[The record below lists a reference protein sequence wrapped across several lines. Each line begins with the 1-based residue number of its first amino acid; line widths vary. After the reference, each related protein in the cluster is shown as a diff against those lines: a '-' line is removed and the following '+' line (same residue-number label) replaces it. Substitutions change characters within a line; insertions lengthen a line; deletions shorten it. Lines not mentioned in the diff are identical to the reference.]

1 MDLTQRKLS
10 RTEWNNIEIPL
21 PSEEKNILQLII
33 DGYYDIH
40 LKRNNSLSLL
50 GLMKIDPTISGVHY
64 YLYNEYFDSIIRKYM
79 KKYNSLCG
87 EYKVSVESKDKKI
100 KLKKGDLMRINLIN
114 EKQGSTNKSAFEY
127 ELLKYCEQILKYL
140 DCRSDKY
147 AFHLYTLIQIKKA
160 SIKHLNVYVLQFVD
174 YIIQQSNKKL
184 HMKDVLSQAYQ
195 FIEQNQVLLKYADF
209 QLFDHQKDIYSI
221 FQNNLPKD
229 APKDKR
235 IEKMSLMPPK
245 LVLYTAPT
253 GTGKTL
259 TPIGLSEEHRII
271 FICAARH
278 VGLALA
284 KSSVCMNKKIAIAF
298 GCETADD
305 IRLHYF
311 AASEYSIN
319 RRSGGIGKVDNSVG
333 NKVQIMICDIKSY
346 LIAMHYMMSFT
357 EQSDCDTEI
366 DYTISDIEESINDY
380 HDEFKCAKQRN
391 NEDQMENCKTKVH
404 ELQKK
409 KEYLKTLKN
418 ISKDYD
424 LITYWDEPTISM
436 DYDEH
441 PLHELIENVWKE
453 NKISKVVLSCA
464 TLPHQDEIED
474 TLVSFRQ
481 KFNNA
486 EIETISSF
494 DCRKSIALLNQE
506 CKSVVPHLLYEDYND
521 LQKSVIHCNRNKT
534 MLRYFDLIEVI
545 RFIELCHKEHSI
557 PDEFKM
563 EEYFEHNISEVT
575 MNNLKLYYLR
585 LLQHID
591 KDKWLSIYQ
600 QLSDNQRSKLYP
612 DKPLKKFYSMEQPK
626 QGPSAGGNLMRTQ
639 SVNPSVTS
647 SVKSQAP
654 ATITGLHITTSDA
667 QTLTDGPTIYLAN
680 NIENIA
686 KYYIKQTNLPERVF
700 QLISQKIANNTH
712 IQEQLTDAE
721 TKLEEV
727 QMKKEKMMNKGDDD
741 KKGKGKKGSK
751 IANRDTELNPEIAKL
766 HNIIGNLQSRI
777 SVINL
782 EQVYIPNSKEH
793 QMLWQSS
800 VKEDAFQPNISD
812 EDVCQIMATD
822 VSDQMK
828 MLLLLGIGM
837 FTDENTANHKYM
849 EIMKKL
855 AYEQHLY
862 IILASSDYIYGT
874 NYQFCHG
881 YIGKDLT
888 NMTQQKTI
896 QAMGRIGRNQTQQQ
910 YTIRFR
916 DNNVL
921 YQLFQKPS
929 ENKEAVIMTKLFS

>member
-21 PSEEKNILQLII
+21 PTGEKNILQLII
-33 DGYYDIH
+33 DGYHDVH
-40 LKRNNSLSLL
+40 MKRNISLSLL
-50 GLMKIDPTISGVHY
+50 GLMKIDPNISGIHY
-64 YLYNEYFDSIIRKYM
+64 YLYNENFDAHVKKYM
-79 KKYNSLCG
+79 KKYKLLCG
-87 EYKVSVESKDKKI
+87 DFNLSVNSKEKKV
-100 KLKKGDLMRINLIN
+100 KLKKGDLMRIQLIN
-114 EKQGSTNKSAFEY
+114 QKQESTNKTAFEH

-140 DCRSDKY
+140 ECRSNKY

-160 SIKHLNVYVLQFVD
+160 SIKYINTYVLQFVD
-174 YIIQQSNKKL
+174 YIIKQSTETL
-184 HMKDVLSQAYQ
+184 LMKDVLSQAYE
-195 FIEQNQVLLKYADF
+195 FIEQNPALLKYADF

-221 FQNNLPKD
+221 FQNNISKNDSKD
-229 APKDKR
+229 DR
-235 IEKMSLMPPK
+235 IEKMSSMPPK

-259 TPIGLSEEHRII
+259 TPLGLSEGHRII

-284 KSSVCMNKKIAIAF
+284 KSAVCMNKKIGIAF

-311 AASEYSIN
+311 AAAEYSIN

-357 EQSDCDTEI
+357 EESDRDNVINDTI
-366 DYTISDIEESINDY
+366 CDIEESIEEHKY
-380 HDEFKCAKQRN
+380 MFQQAKQQN
-391 NEDQMENCKTKVH
+391 NETQMEYCKIKIS
-404 ELQKK
+404 ELQEK
-409 KEYLKTLKN
+409 KEPFNEMKKT
-418 ISKDYD
+418 SRDYD

-441 PLHELIENVWKE
+441 PLHELIENVWKG
-453 NKISKVVLSCA
+453 NKISKIVLSCA

-481 KFNNA
+481 QFDNA
-486 EIETISSF
+486 QIETISSF
-494 DCRKSIALLNQE
+494 DCRKSIALLNQD
-506 CKSVVPHLLYEDYND
+506 CKSVVPHLLYEDYTE
-521 LQKSVIHCNRNKT
+521 LQNSVIHCNRNKT

-545 RFIELCHKEHSI
+545 RFIELCHTEHAI

-563 EEYFEHNISEVT
+563 EEYFQNDISEIT
-575 MNNLKLYYLR
+575 MNNLKLYYLHV
-585 LLQHID
+585 LKHVD
-591 KDKWLSIYQ
+591 PEKWDSIFQ
-600 QLSDNQRSKLYP
+600 QLSDRQTSKLYP
-612 DKPLKKFYSMEQPK
+612 DKPFKKSRNTEQQKVGETTP
-626 QGPSAGGNLMRTQ
+626 
-639 SVNPSVTS
+639 
-647 SVKSQAP
+647 VKLQAP

-700 QLISQKIANNTH
+700 KSISQKIASNSQ

-721 TKLEEV
+721 TKLEEI
-727 QMKKEKMMNKGDDD
+727 QTKKEKMMNNADDD
-741 KKGKGKKGSK
+741 KKKGKGKGPSK

-766 HNIIGNLQSRI
+766 HNIISNLQSRI
-777 SVINL
+777 NVINL
-782 EQVYIPNSKEH
+782 EQVYIPNSKDH
-793 QMLWQSS
+793 QSLWQSS
-800 VKEDAFQPNISD
+800 FKEDAFQPNISD

-855 AYEQHLY
+855 AYEQNLY
-862 IILASSDYIYGT
+862 VILASSDYIYGT

-888 NMTQQKTI
+888 KMTQQKTI

-921 YQLFQKPS
+921 YQLFQKPG
-929 ENKEAVIMTKLFS
+929 ENKEAVIMNKLFS

>member
-21 PSEEKNILQLII
+21 PPGEKNILQLII
-33 DGYYDIH
+33 DGYHDIR

-50 GLMKIDPTISGVHY
+50 GLMKIDPNISGIHY
-64 YLYNEYFDSIIRKYM
+64 YLYNQNFDSIIKKHT
-79 KKYNSLCG
+79 KKYKSLCG
-87 EYKVSVESKDKKI
+87 DFNVNVEAKEKKI

-160 SIKHLNVYVLQFVD
+160 SINHLNNYVLQFVD
-174 YIIQQSNKKL
+174 YIIQQSNEKL
-184 HMKDVLSQAYQ
+184 HMKDVLSQAYE
-195 FIEQNQVLLKYADF
+195 FIEQNPALLKYADL
-209 QLFDHQKDIYSI
+209 QLFDHQKNIYSI

-229 APKDKR
+229 VSKDDR
-235 IEKMSLMPPK
+235 IEKMSSMPSK

-259 TPIGLSEEHRII
+259 TPLGLSEGHRII

-284 KSSVCMNKKIAIAF
+284 KSAVCMNKKIAIAF

-319 RRSGGIGKVDNSVG
+319 KRSGGIGKVDNSVG

-357 EQSDCDTEI
+357 EQSDYDGEVDDTMCDMEDTIE
-366 DYTISDIEESINDY
+366 DYNY
-380 HDEFKCAKQRN
+380 QFQQAKQRN
-391 NEDQMENCKTKVH
+391 NETQMENLKTQVR
-404 ELQKK
+404 ELQEK
-409 KEYLKTLKN
+409 KEYLKGLKKT
-418 ISKDYD
+418 SRDYD

-441 PLHELIENVWKE
+441 PLHELIETVWKE

-486 EIETISSF
+486 QIETISSF
-494 DCRKSIALLNQE
+494 DCRKSIALLNQD
-506 CKSVVPHLLYEDYND
+506 CKSVVPHLLYEDYD
-521 LQKSVIHCNRNKT
+521 KLQKSVVHCNRNKT

-545 RFIELCHKEHSI
+545 RFIEMCHKEHAI

-563 EEYFEHNISEVT
+563 EEYFQHDISEVT

-585 LLQHID
+585 LLQHVNH
-591 KDKWLSIYQ
+591 DKWLSIFQ
-600 QLSDNQRSKLYP
+600 QLSDNQKSKLYP
-612 DKPLKKFYSMEQPK
+612 NKPLKKFHSVEQPRK
-626 QGPSAGGNLMRTQ
+626 GPTLGGKLMRTQ
-639 SVNPSVTS
+639 SVNVVETPP
-647 SVKSQAP
+647 VKSQAP
-654 ATITGLHITTSDA
+654 SSITGLHITTSDA

-700 QLISQKIANNTH
+700 QSISQKIANNTV

-721 TKLEEV
+721 TKLEEI
-727 QMKKEKMMNKGDDD
+727 QTKKEKMMNNADDN
-741 KKGKGKKGSK
+741 KKGKGKSK

-766 HNIIGNLQSRI
+766 HNTISNLQSRI
-777 SVINL
+777 SAINL

-793 QMLWQSS
+793 QTLWQSS

-812 EDVCQIMATD
+812 EDVCKIMATD

-888 NMTQQKTI
+888 KMTQQKTI

-921 YQLFQKPS
+921 YQLFQKPN

>member
-21 PSEEKNILQLII
+21 PLDEKNILQLII
-33 DGYYDIH
+33 DGYHDVH
-40 LKRNNSLSLL
+40 MKRNNSLSLL
-50 GLMKIDPTISGVHY
+50 GLMKIDPTISGIHY
-64 YLYNEYFDSIIRKYM
+64 YLYNENFDVIVKKYM
-79 KKYNSLCG
+79 KKYESLCG
-87 EYKVSVESKDKKI
+87 NFNVNVAPKEKKV

-114 EKQGSTNKSAFEY
+114 QKQESTNQTAFEH

-140 DCRSDKY
+140 DSRSDKY
-147 AFHLYTLIQIKKA
+147 AFHLYTLIQVKKA
-160 SIKHLNVYVLQFVD
+160 SINYVNSYVLQFVD
-174 YIIQQSNKKL
+174 YIIQQSNEKL
-184 HMKDVLSQAYQ
+184 HMKDVLSQAYE
-195 FIEQNQVLLKYADF
+195 FIEQNPALLQYADF
-209 QLFDHQKDIYSI
+209 QLFDHQKNIYNV
-221 FQNNLPKD
+221 FHNNLPKD
-229 APKDKR
+229 VSKDDK
-235 IEKMSLMPPK
+235 IQKMSSMPAK

-259 TPIGLSEEHRII
+259 TPLGLSEGHRII

-284 KSSVCMNKKIAIAF
+284 KSAVCMNKKIGIAF

-346 LIAMHYMMSFT
+346 LVAMHYMMSFT
-357 EQSDCDTEI
+357 EKSDREAEIEDTICE
-366 DYTISDIEESINDY
+366 IEESIEEHKDL
-380 HDEFKCAKQRN
+380 FKQAKQQN
-391 NEDQMENCKTKVH
+391 NEIQMENCKMKVG
-404 ELQKK
+404 ELQEKK
-409 KEYLKTLKN
+409 DHFKGLEKT
-418 ISKDYD
+418 SRDYD

-441 PLHELIENVWKE
+441 PLHELIEKVWSE

-464 TLPHQDEIED
+464 TLPHQEEIED

-481 KFNNA
+481 RFDNA
-486 EIETISSF
+486 QIETISSF
-494 DCRKSIALLNQE
+494 DCRKSIALLNQD
-506 CKSVVPHLLYEDYND
+506 CKSVVPHLLYEEYDK
-521 LQKSVIHCNRNKT
+521 LQTSVTHCNRNKT

-545 RFIELCHKEHSI
+545 RFIEMCHKEHAI

-563 EEYFEHNISEVT
+563 EEYFQHDISEVT
-575 MNNLKLYYLR
+575 MNNLKLYYLHV
-585 LLQHID
+585 LKHVD
-591 KDKWLSIYQ
+591 PEKWDSIFQ
-600 QLSDNQRSKLYP
+600 QLSDNQKSKLYP
-612 DKPLKKFYSMEQPK
+612 DKSSKKFRSVEQPK
-626 QGPSAGGNLMRTQ
+626 VDPSAGGKLH
-639 SVNPSVTS
+639 
-647 SVKSQAP
+647 AP
-654 ATITGLHITTSDA
+654 TTITGLHITTSDA

-686 KYYIKQTNLPERVF
+686 NYYIKQTNLPERVF
-700 QLISQKIANNTH
+700 QSISQKIASNSQ
-712 IQEQLTDAE
+712 IQEHLTNAE
-721 TKLEEV
+721 MKLEEI
-727 QMKKEKMMNKGDDD
+727 QLKKEKMMNKGDDD
-741 KKGKGKKGSK
+741 KKKGKGKGTSK

-766 HNIIGNLQSRI
+766 HNTISNLQSRI
-777 SVINL
+777 NVINL
-782 EQVYIPNSKEH
+782 EEIYIPNSKEH
-793 QMLWQSS
+793 QSLWQSS
-800 VKEDAFQPNISD
+800 FKKDAFKPNISD
-812 EDVCQIMATD
+812 DDVCQIMATD
-822 VSDQMK
+822 VPDQMK

-855 AYEQHLY
+855 AYEQNLY

-888 NMTQQKTI
+888 KMTQQKTI

-929 ENKEAVIMTKLFS
+929 ENKEALIMNKLFS

>member
-1 MDLTQRKLS
+1 M
-10 RTEWNNIEIPL
+10 WN
-21 PSEEKNILQLII
+21 Q
-33 DGYYDIH
+33 
-40 LKRNNSLSLL
+40 
-50 GLMKIDPTISGVHY
+50 
-64 YLYNEYFDSIIRKYM
+64 
-79 KKYNSLCG
+79 KK
-87 EYKVSVESKDKKI
+87 KKI

-114 EKQGSTNKSAFEY
+114 EKQGSTNQSAFEY

-160 SIKHLNVYVLQFVD
+160 SIKHLNNYVLQFVD
-174 YIIQQSNKKL
+174 YIIQQSNEKL
-184 HMKDVLSQAYQ
+184 HMKDVLSQAYE
-195 FIEQNQVLLKYADF
+195 FIEQNAALLKYADF
-209 QLFDHQKDIYSI
+209 QLFDHQKNIYSV

-229 APKDKR
+229 VSKDDR
-235 IEKMSLMPPK
+235 IEKMSSMPSK

-259 TPIGLSEEHRII
+259 TPLGLSEGHRII

-284 KSSVCMNKKIAIAF
+284 KSAVCMNKKIAIAF

-357 EQSDCDTEI
+357 EQSDRDGEI
-366 DYTISDIEESINDY
+366 DDTMCDMEDTIEDY
-380 HDEFKCAKQRN
+380 NYQFQQAKQRN
-391 NEDQMENCKTKVH
+391 NETQMENLKTKVR
-404 ELQKK
+404 ELQEK
-409 KEYLKTLKN
+409 KEYLKGLKQT
-418 ISKDYD
+418 SRDYD

-441 PLHELIENVWKE
+441 PLHELIETVWKE

-486 EIETISSF
+486 QIETISSF
-494 DCRKSIALLNQE
+494 DCRKSIALLNQD
-506 CKSVVPHLLYEDYND
+506 CKSVVPHLLYEDYD
-521 LQKSVIHCNRNKT
+521 KLQRSVVHCNRNKT

-545 RFIELCHKEHSI
+545 RFIEMCHKEHAI

-563 EEYFEHNISEVT
+563 EEYFQHDISEVT

-585 LLQHID
+585 LLQHVNH
-591 KDKWLSIYQ
+591 DKWLSIFQ
-600 QLSDNQRSKLYP
+600 QLSDNQKSKLYP
-612 DKPLKKFYSMEQPK
+612 NKSLKKFRSMEQPK
-626 QGPSAGGNLMRTQ
+626 QGPSLGGKLMRTQ
-639 SVNPSVTS
+639 SVNVVETPP
-647 SVKSQAP
+647 VKSQAP
-654 ATITGLHITTSDA
+654 SSITGLHITTSDA

-700 QLISQKIANNTH
+700 QSISQKIANNTVV
-712 IQEQLTDAE
+712 QEQLTDAE
-721 TKLEEV
+721 TKLEEI
-727 QMKKEKMMNKGDDD
+727 QLKKEKMMNNADDS
-741 KKGKGKKGSK
+741 KKGKGKSK

-766 HNIIGNLQSRI
+766 HNTISNLQSRI
-777 SVINL
+777 STINL

-800 VKEDAFQPNISD
+800 VKDDAFQPNISD
-812 EDVCQIMATD
+812 EDVCKIMATD

-855 AYEQHLY
+855 AYEQNLY

-921 YQLFQKPS
+921 YQLFQKPN